1 MSLSILEDKSSCLS
15 LVLVL
20 GLGWLTRSQQV
31 QVEAEARDAE
41 VCNSCLNLLQKQC
54 KQQGEKVSKLFA
66 FLGYKILVAELL
78 PREEKRDIG

>member
-1 MSLSILEDKSSCLS
+1 M
-15 LVLVL
+15 
-20 GLGWLTRSQQV
+20 

-54 KQQGEKVSKLFA
+54 KQQGEKVSN

>member
-54 KQQGEKVSKLFA
+54 KQQGEKVSN